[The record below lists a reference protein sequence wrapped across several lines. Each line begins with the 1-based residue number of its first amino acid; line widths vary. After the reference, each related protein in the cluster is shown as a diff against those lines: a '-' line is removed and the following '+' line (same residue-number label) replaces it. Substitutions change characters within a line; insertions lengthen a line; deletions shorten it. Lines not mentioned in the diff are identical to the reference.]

1 MKPFSLN
8 ISPLVSSPLPI
19 DLDLVKLHCG
29 VDGTDLDTLLERY
42 TLAAIRW
49 AESALKRTL
58 YQRAHVW
65 TLPAFPV
72 HPCAQIRLPRGKT
85 VSVES
90 ITYQSAGEAVELS
103 GPSSSPAGTGWR
115 EDLAPDSGGIIAP
128 AYGATWPVADTDA
141 PAPVVIEFV
150 AGYPAGEIPADITHA
165 ILFAVKDM
173 LDTRGSDDLTTFGK
187 NLTTR
192 VSLLSPYVLNRL
204 H

>member
-1 MKPFSLN
+1 MTPLSLN

-29 VDGTDLDTLLERY
+29 VDGTDLDDLLERY

-49 AESALKRTL
+49 AEGATKRTL

-65 TLPAFPV
+65 TLPAFP
-72 HPCAQIRLPRGKT
+72 CQQIRLPRGKT

-90 ITYQSAGEAVELS
+90 ITYTDSTGASVVLT
-103 GPSSSPAGTGWR
+103 GPSSGSPAGTDYR
-115 EDLAPDSGGIIAP
+115 ENLAPTSGGVISP
-128 AYGATWPVADTDA
+128 AFGAVWPVADITA
-141 PAPVVIEFV
+141 PAPVVIEFT
-150 AGYPAGEIPADITHA
+150 AGYPAGEIPEDIIHA

-192 VSLLSPYVLNRL
+192 TSLLSPHILTRL
-204 H
+204 